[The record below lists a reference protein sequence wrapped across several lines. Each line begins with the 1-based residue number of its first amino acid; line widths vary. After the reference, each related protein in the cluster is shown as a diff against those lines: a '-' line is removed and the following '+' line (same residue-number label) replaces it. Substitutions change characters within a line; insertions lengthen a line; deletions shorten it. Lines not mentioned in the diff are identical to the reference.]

1 MSGCILHL
9 SISHSPVFLLNSC
22 LDLFSAPHLRED
34 PLSRSYGVS
43 LPSSLTM
50 SLSTPEYVLP
60 VHLCRFAV
68 RVPRE
73 LCLADFLGSMITLA
87 LRLPRRG
94 PRTIRFG
101 SWGGFACPNLRLHPS
116 TRISVSARRFHCSV
130 STIAPQGSTG
140 MLTRSAIALAVRL
153 RLRTRLTPG

>member
-9 SISHSPVFLLNSC
+9 SSLHSPVFLLNSC
-22 LDLFSAPHLRED
+22 LDLFSAPHFRED

-50 SLSTPEYVLP
+50 NLSTPQYVLP
-60 VHLCRFAV
+60 DYVCPFAV
-68 RVPRE
+68 RVPYG
-73 LCLADFLGSMITLA
+73 LSLADFLGSMITHA
-87 LRLPRRG
+87 IRFLRGG

-101 SWGGFACPNLRLHPS
+101 SRGGFACPDQRLHPS
-116 TRISVSARRFHCSV
+116 TEYSVTPRWFHCSV
-130 STIAPQGSTG
+130 STIAPYGSNG
-140 MLTRSAIALAVRL
+140 MLTVSAIALAVRL